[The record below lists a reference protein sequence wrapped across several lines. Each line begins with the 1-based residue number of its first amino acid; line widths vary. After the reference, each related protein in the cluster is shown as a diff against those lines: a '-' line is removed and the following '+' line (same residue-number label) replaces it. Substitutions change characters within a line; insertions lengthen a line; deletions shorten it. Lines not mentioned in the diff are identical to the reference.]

1 MFSFHNPISAFVR
14 RWWPLQPIILEPH
27 RYGCL
32 EDLKE
37 RGLTIS
43 SQSLAGFW
51 YLNLQPPISG
61 WVSSNFWHGFV
72 WTWGTP
78 EFNGFIDDLQFSSLS
93 RKKKKHMGRASCAA
107 YSLRLHKR
115 SSHLLKSSQIIQ
127 FRFPSFLDKILVLFQ
142 FCCFF
147 FSRVNVHM
155 WNPPW
160 FPLGTSPLG
169 LCNTPVHDGNDE
181 DDGFEMTSWMSSPKT
196 PMLAR
201 LAKVGC
207 HVLMFI
213 EAT

>member
-1 MFSFHNPISAFVR
+1 MDLFEHGAPQNSMVLSMIFSFLHCPEKKTN
-14 RWWPLQPIILEPH
+14 
-27 RYGCL
+27 
-32 EDLKE
+32 
-37 RGLTIS
+37 
-43 SQSLAGFW
+43 
-51 YLNLQPPISG
+51 
-61 WVSSNFWHGFV
+61 
-72 WTWGTP
+72 TWGVLHVLHIPYVCTR
-78 EFNGFIDDLQFSSLS
+78 GHHIFSN
-93 RKKKKHMGRASCAA
+93 H
-107 YSLRLHKR
+107 
-115 SSHLLKSSQIIQ
+115 LKSSSSGSLHSWTKSWYCS
-127 FRFPSFLDKILVLFQ
+127 SFAV
-142 FCCFF
+142 FF